1 MEGIMFATKA
11 KWAAKS
17 GLYRKWLARKFMND
31 IPRIAKDKWDD
42 FDGEELLHSV
52 GLTPYR
58 PAKAGFGTLGV
69 FIIGAAVGSI
79 AALLLA
85 PTPGTE
91 LRTQVKDKAMGYLNK
106 QNLGIGSPEKT
117 ASA

>member
-1 MEGIMFATKA
+1 MFATKA
-11 KWAAKS
+11 KWVAKS
-17 GLYRKWLARKFMND
+17 GLYRKWLAQKFLTD
-31 IPRIAKDKWDD
+31 IPRVAKNKWDD
-42 FDGEELLHSV
+42 VDVDELLHAV
-52 GLTPYR
+52 GLTTYK
-58 PAKAGFGTLGV
+58 PAKSGFGTLGV

-79 AALLLA
+79 AALMLA

-106 QNLGIGSPEKT
+106 QNLGIGQEKT

>member
-1 MEGIMFATKA
+1 MFATKA

-17 GLYRKWLARKFMND
+17 GIYRKWLAQKFLND
-31 IPRIAKDKWDD
+31 IPRVAKDKWED
-42 FDGEELLHSV
+42 FDADDLLHAE
-52 GLTPYR
+52 GLTTYK

-106 QNLGIGSPEKT
+106 QNLGIGQEKT

>member
-1 MEGIMFATKA
+1 MFARKA

-17 GLYRKWLARKFMND
+17 SLYRKWLAQKVLND
-31 IPRIAKDKWDD
+31 IPKIAKERWED
-42 FDGEELLHSV
+42 FDPDDVLHPL
-52 GLTPYR
+52 GLSTYK

-69 FIIGAAVGSI
+69 FIIGAAVGSVV
-79 AALLLA
+79 ALMLA
-85 PTPGTE
+85 PSPGAE

-106 QNLGIGSPEKT
+106 QNIGIQEKT

>member
-1 MEGIMFATKA
+1 MFATKA

-17 GLYRKWLARKFMND
+17 GLYRKWLAQKFLND
-31 IPRIAKDKWDD
+31 IPRVAKDKWDD
-42 FDGEELLHSV
+42 LDVDELLHTV
-52 GLTPYR
+52 GLSTYR
-58 PAKAGFGTLGV
+58 PARAGFGTLGV

-106 QNLGIGSPEKT
+106 QNIGVNPQDKT
-117 ASA
+117 AHA

>member
-1 MEGIMFATKA
+1 MFARKA

-17 GLYRKWLARKFMND
+17 SIYRKWLAQKFLND
-31 IPRIAKDKWDD
+31 IPRVAKDKWED
-42 FDGEELLHSV
+42 FDADELLHTV
-52 GLTPYR
+52 GLSTYK

-106 QNLGIGSPEKT
+106 QNLGIGQEKT

>member
-1 MEGIMFATKA
+1 MFATKA

-17 GLYRKWLARKFMND
+17 GIYRKWLAHKFLND
-31 IPRIAKDKWDD
+31 IPRVAKDKWED
-42 FDGEELLHSV
+42 FDVDELLHAV
-52 GLTPYR
+52 GLTTYK

-106 QNLGIGSPEKT
+106 QNLGIGQEKT